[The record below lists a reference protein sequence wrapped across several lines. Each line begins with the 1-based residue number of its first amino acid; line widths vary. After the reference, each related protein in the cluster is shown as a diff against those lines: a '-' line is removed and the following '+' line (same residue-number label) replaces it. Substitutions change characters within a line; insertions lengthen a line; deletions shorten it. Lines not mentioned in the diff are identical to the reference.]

1 MSDVRLALRMIGK
14 QPGMAALAVI
24 ALALGI
30 GLTTTMFS
38 IVNGAVLRGLPFPES
53 DRILHVA
60 PFNIADQDD
69 LDTRVHTY
77 AEFVARQQSFEQ
89 LAAFQVQLANVVGPD
104 GIPER
109 YQGARL
115 SANTLRLLKA
125 APLLG
130 RDFRDDESRPGAE
143 PVVIIGERVWQERF
157 DRSPDVLGQA
167 LRVNGVAMTVIGV
180 MPASFRFPSNH
191 EIWPSLVLDPDNTK
205 IGEGP
210 GLEVIGRLRPGVS
223 HDQASAEMATLWQQL
238 QLEYP
243 GRYDG
248 HTTEVKTFIEEFIGS
263 ETISALYTML
273 AAVFGVLIIAC
284 ANVAN
289 LVLARAAV
297 RGREIA
303 VRTAL
308 GASRAGVV
316 RLMLVEVGLLAAAGA
331 VAGIAIAQAGITLF
345 NRGIADTSPPFWIDI
360 RIDQT
365 VLLFVVFA
373 SVVAAL
379 AAGIVPAVRAS
390 RADLLAVMN
399 DEGRGNSSLRLG
411 RFSRGLVV
419 VEMALSFGLLVVSAL
434 VIQSIVNVGRA
445 DFGFAMDDV
454 WSARLAITGD
464 AYAGDADRQRF
475 AETLLPR
482 LAALPGARSAAIAT
496 NLPMGG
502 PRYLV
507 KLPGREY
514 AEERDYHPTRGL
526 IISEGYF
533 ETLDVAV
540 EGRAFDRREAG
551 GAPAVIVNE
560 TFARTYFP
568 RGALGESLALATGAD
583 QEWRTIVGVV
593 PDLGIGR
600 APGDT
605 FPHAIYLP
613 LSQVAAGTLTLL
625 VRTDGAPLDLTAAA
639 RDAVRA
645 IDPNLPIFNVFTV
658 RQSIDNQAWAFRV
671 FGTLFTTFGVAA
683 LFLATVGLY
692 GVMAFAVSRRTQ
704 EIGVRMALGAAGRDV
719 LRLVLGQGLVQVV
732 AGMALGIGLAAAL
745 GSAMQLLFFD
755 VSPHDPLTY
764 LVVGVVLGATGLLAS
779 LVPARRAS
787 RVDPMEALRV
797 Q

>member
-1 MSDVRLALRMIGK
+1 MSDLRLALRMIGK

-38 IVNGAVLRGLPFPES
+38 IVNGAVLRGLPLPDS
-53 DRILHVA
+53 HRILHVA

-69 LDTRVHTY
+69 EDTRIHTY
-77 AEFVARQQSFEQ
+77 AEFVARQRSFES
-89 LAAFQVQLANVVGPD
+89 LAGFHFQLANVVGPD

-109 YQGARL
+109 YQGTHIT
-115 SANTLRLLKA
+115 ANTLRLLQVT
-125 APLLG
+125 PLLG
-130 RDFRDDESRPGAE
+130 RDFRDDESGPGAE
-143 PVVIIGERVWQERF
+143 PVVIIGERVWRERF
-157 DRSPDVLGQA
+157 NGSPDAIGQS
-167 LRVNGVAMTVIGV
+167 LRVNGVPMTVVGV
-180 MPASFRFPSNH
+180 MPASFRFPTNH
-191 EIWPSLVLDPDNTK
+191 EIWPALVIDPDNTK

-223 HDQASAEMATLWQQL
+223 RDQASAELATLWQQL

-243 GRYDG
+243 DRYEG
-248 HTTEVKTFIEEFIGS
+248 YTTEVKTYVEEFIGS
-263 ETISALYTML
+263 ETIGALYAML

-289 LVLARAAV
+289 LVLARAAD

-308 GASRAGVV
+308 GASRLVVV
-316 RLMLVEVGLLAAAGA
+316 RQMLVEVLLLAAAGA
-331 VAGIAIAQAGITLF
+331 AGGIAIAQAGITLF
-345 NRGIADTSPPFWIDI
+345 NVGIADTSPPFWIDI
-360 RIDQT
+360 RVDQT
-365 VLLFVVFA
+365 VLLFVVLA
-373 SVVAAL
+373 SVVSAL
-379 AAGIVPAVRAS
+379 VAGIVPALRAS
-390 RADLLAVMN
+390 RADLLSVMN
-399 DEGRGNSSLRLG
+399 DEGRGNSSLRMG
-411 RFSRGLVV
+411 RFSRALVV

-445 DFGFAMDDV
+445 DFGFAMTDV
-454 WSARLAITGD
+454 WSARVALTGD
-464 AYAGDADRQRF
+464 AYVDDADRQAF
-475 AETLLPR
+475 AEALLPR
-482 LAALPGARSAAIAT
+482 LAALPGARRAALAT
-496 NLPMGG
+496 NLPLGG

-514 AEERDYHPTRGL
+514 ADERDYHPTRGL

-540 EGRAFDRREAG
+540 EGRTFDRREAG

-560 TFARTYFP
+560 TFARTYLP
-568 RGALGESLALATGAD
+568 QGALGETLALATGGD
-583 QEWRTIVGVV
+583 QEWRTIIGVV
-593 PDLGIGR
+593 PDLGTGR
-600 APGDT
+600 SPGNT
-605 FPHAIYLP
+605 IPHAIYLP

-625 VRTDGAPLDLTAAA
+625 VRTDGAPLNLTAAA

-658 RQSIDNQAWAFRV
+658 RQSIDNQTWAFRV
-671 FGTLFTTFGVAA
+671 FGTLFMTFGFAA

-719 LRLVLGQGLVQVV
+719 LRLVLRQGLVQVG

-764 LVVGVVLGATGLLAS
+764 LVVGAVLGGTGLIAC